1 MITRLEQMGM
11 LAWIF
16 LNINKFQLNPVGPY
30 RRHWRLT
37 HYGDECPSIVW
48 RIRKKICEIEGL
60 EDVTDFPT
68 PQPSKLISIELSDID
83 LIDVDT
89 SFSWFI
95 KAADHIK

>member
-1 MITRLEQMGM
+1 MISRLEQMGM

-48 RIRKKICEIEGL
+48 RIR
-60 EDVTDFPT
+60 
-68 PQPSKLISIELSDID
+68 
-83 LIDVDT
+83 
-89 SFSWFI
+89 
-95 KAADHIK
+95 